1 MSKLNIHL
9 RYFRFS
15 LAQEDVIDLEV
26 LRDRLE
32 YQMDDTDQNKECQAY
47 FNSYLCE
54 LSERGTQSWF

>member
-1 MSKLNIHL
+1 MSKLNIDL
-9 RYFRFS
+9 RYCRFFPP
-15 LAQEDVIDLEV
+15 AQEDAIDLEV

-54 LSERGTQSWF
+54 LSERGTQS